1 MKHTKK
7 EPLSRPYMVD
17 TLKGGRRARE
27 GGGAQG
33 RDGRGNEGGAFLSTI
48 YGRYA
53 LGRGN
58 EGGGGERSINH
69 LPNYK
74 KEKEKNQKK
83 NKKLFSSLSP
93 PHYYSI
99 LRYTT
104 YTTLVPQTRS
114 S

>member
-33 RDGRGNEGGAFLSTI
+33 RD
-48 YGRYA
+48 
-53 LGRGN
+53 GRGN

>member
-27 GGGAQG
+27 GGGAFLSTMYGRCAQG
-33 RDGRGNEGGAFLSTI
+33 RGEREVEGGRSARSREGGAQ
-48 YGRYA
+48 GR
-53 LGRGN
+53 
-58 EGGGGERSINH
+58 EGSMRSINH

-93 PHYYSI
+93 HTIIVYSVTLRI
-99 LRYTT
+99 LH
-104 YTTLVPQTRS
+104 
-114 S
+114 